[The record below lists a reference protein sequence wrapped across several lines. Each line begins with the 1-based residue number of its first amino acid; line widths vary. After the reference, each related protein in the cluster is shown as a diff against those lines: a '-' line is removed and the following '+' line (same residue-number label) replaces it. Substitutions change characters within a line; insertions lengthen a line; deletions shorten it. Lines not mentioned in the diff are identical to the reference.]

1 MTVLVDVVFPPP
13 QLNVAPAVLDEA
25 VKVSLMLVHVSS
37 IGEEILTFGAI
48 IFWVTVVEAEP
59 VHPLDGSVAV
69 TL

>member
-1 MTVLVDVVFPPP
+1 MLLDEVFPPP

-25 VKVSLMLVHVSS
+25 VNVSLVLVHVSS
-37 IGEEILTFGAI
+37 VGGEILRFGATISWI
-48 IFWVTVVEAEP
+48 IVTEAEP